1 MVLGGVV
8 SFQEVVNMGT
18 KIPRSIQV
26 TKIP

>member
-1 MVLGGVV
+1 MVFGGVV
-8 SFQEVVNMGT
+8 SFQEVIDMVT